1 MLPSKILFW
10 NWGHVKMGCLYS
22 CLPNGAASFI
32 IKESAFHIKQFKMS
46 LHQVHGSVGFVS
58 SDAAKFATVFDIL
71 SIKVLGCSTKRSQIP
86 RSHALDEKCSFSNG

>member
-1 MLPSKILFW
+1 
-10 NWGHVKMGCLYS
+10 MGCSYS
-22 CLPNGAASFI
+22 CLPNGSASFI

-71 SIKVLGCSTKRSQIP
+71 SIKVLIKVLGCSTKRLIRDQKFQEVM
-86 RSHALDEKCSFSNG
+86 HVT